1 MGVVRRRLA
10 LRVVRGFLLVLLAL
24 GVCGMHTLGHLDG
37 GHGGTS
43 SDVHG
48 MGVVQEPVPMAPAGL
63 RAFVPEHDMP
73 GFDPT
78 DVCLAVLTSFM
89 VMMMLAAWIKA
100 WRRTGGRGW
109 SRPPVRQVAR
119 PPPKTTSLRLASLSM
134 LRI

>member
-1 MGVVRRRLA
+1 MGVARRRLA
-10 LRVVRGFLLVLLAL
+10 SRVVRGFLLVLLAL

-63 RAFVPEHDMP
+63 QAFVPERDMP

-78 DVCLAVLTSFM
+78 DVCLAVLTAFM
-89 VMMMLAAWIKA
+89 VMMMLAAWIKV
-100 WRRTGGRGW
+100 RRTGGRGR
-109 SRPPVRQVAR
+109 SRPSVRQVAR
-119 PPPKTTSLRLASLSM
+119 PPPKTASLRLASLSM